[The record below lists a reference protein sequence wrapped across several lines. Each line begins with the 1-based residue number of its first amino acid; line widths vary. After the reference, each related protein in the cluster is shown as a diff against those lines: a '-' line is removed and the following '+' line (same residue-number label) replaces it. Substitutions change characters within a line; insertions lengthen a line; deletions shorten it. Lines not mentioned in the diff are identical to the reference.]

1 MADRQETKPG
11 QVYDSCLYSCLQ
23 HATHHSDTMSDKPF
37 YEHHVFFCLN
47 QRAPGERVCCANSGA
62 QAAQEHA
69 KKRIK
74 QLGLAGDGKVRINK
88 AGCLER
94 CEEGPALVIYP
105 QGTWYTYVDNE
116 DIDEII
122 DVHIVGGKIVERL
135 KI

>member
-1 MADRQETKPG
+1 MADTP
-11 QVYDSCLYSCLQ
+11 
-23 HATHHSDTMSDKPF
+23 DTPF

-47 QRAPGERVCCANSGA
+47 QRQPGERVCCADKGA

-74 QLGLAGDGKVRINK
+74 QLGLASPGKVRINK

-94 CEEGPALVIYP
+94 CEEGPVVVIYP

-122 DVHIVGGKIVERL
+122 DSHIVGGKIVDRL

>member
-1 MADRQETKPG
+1 
-11 QVYDSCLYSCLQ
+11 
-23 HATHHSDTMSDKPF
+23 MSDQPY

-47 QRAPGERVCCANSGA
+47 QRKPGERTCCADKGA

-74 QLGLAGDGKVRINK
+74 QLDLASPGKVRINK

-94 CEEGPALVIYP
+94 CEEGPVVVIYP
-105 QGTWYTYVDNE
+105 QGTWYTYVDNQ

-122 DVHIVGGKIVERL
+122 DSHIVGGKIVDRL